1 MPTLP
6 DNLITRFNLYLNIL
20 PVLDMLGQ
28 VVTFIGG
35 ILLLLIA
42 VTKAALRFSRTIQPS
57 HKISNQRRYSTI
69 TSNNKQPT
77 DYISSN
83 NNCDT
88 LSYEL
93 TEKCINH
100 DNDENL
106 CEIDFT
112 NEKQYMLEEEP
123 AISEDD
129 DDDENDSEIQSLSF
143 ADQDDDHALSRVS
156 I

>member
-1 MPTLP
+1 MPSLP
-6 DNLITRFNLYLNIL
+6 DNLISRFNLYLNIL

-28 VVTFIGG
+28 VAALLGG
-35 ILLLLIA
+35 ILLVLVA

-69 TSNNKQPT
+69 ASANKQPT
-77 DYISSN
+77 EYIS

-100 DNDENL
+100 DDDQL

-112 NEKQYMLEEEP
+112 NEKHYMLEEEP
-123 AISEDD
+123 ALSEDDD
-129 DDDENDSEIQSLSF
+129 DDDENDTEIRSLSF
-143 ADQDDDHALSRVS
+143 DDRDEDRGSSRVS
-156 I
+156 